1 VAATT
6 RLAILETA
14 LELFAKQGYEKTP
27 LSEVSDRLGVTK
39 AALYYHFK
47 SKESILVELVSP
59 YLDELDALIVKTSDG
74 HSPAGRDE
82 LLGAYLDLLFKHRD
96 IARLLDRDIS
106 AVSHPDVEKRLNGQ
120 TRRLRRLLAG
130 AQGGHLATVRAEAAL
145 GALRRPALQLGR
157 VASRDVRRL
166 LVRAASAAAS
176 SK

>member
-1 VAATT
+1 MATAT

-14 LELFAKQGYEKTP
+14 LDLFVRQGYEKTP

-59 YLDELDALIVKTSDG
+59 YLEEMDDLINKTSNG
-74 HSPAGRDE
+74 HSPASSDE
-82 LLGAYLDLLFKHRD
+82 LLGAYLDLLLKHRE

-106 AVSHPDVEKRLNGQ
+106 ALSHPDVEKRVNGQ
-120 TRRLRRLLAG
+120 SRRLRRLLAG
-130 AQGGHLATVRAEAAL
+130 AQGGRPATVRAEAAL
-145 GALRRPALQLGR
+145 GALRRPALQLGG
-157 VASRDVRRL
+157 VVSRDVRKL
-166 LVRAASAAAS
+166 LVRAASAAAN